1 MLYVLIIDV
10 QRVLYYCLL
19 HEKSI
24 SISNANNIYI
34 NKRNYM
40 CVKSRS
46 FFFFIENSL
55 FIFYFSNLSTSANET
70 CLSNSTFVACGA
82 ISLSVELIR

>member
-40 CVKSRS
+40 CVKSCV
-46 FFFFIENSL
+46 FSL
-55 FIFYFSNLSTSANET
+55 FFSNFVYIFFSKHSSSA
-70 CLSNSTFVACGA
+70 
-82 ISLSVELIR
+82 

>member
-1 MLYVLIIDV
+1 MLYVRIIDV

-24 SISNANNIYI
+24 SINNANNIYI

-40 CVKSRS
+40 CV
-46 FFFFIENSL
+46 N
-55 FIFYFSNLSTSANET
+55 
-70 CLSNSTFVACGA
+70 
-82 ISLSVELIR
+82 

>member
-40 CVKSRS
+40 CVKSCVFS
-46 FFFFIENSL
+46 QSL
-55 FIFYFSNLSTSANET
+55 FIYFSFRNIRQVHNMLMRLYT
-70 CLSNSTFVACGA
+70 LVVCGA
-82 ISLSVELIR
+82 ISLSEEQHSVT